1 MNEYILK
8 ELLENHL
15 DKIDINKRD
24 SYNET
29 PLMSHVQNGP
39 IKEVVEMFINK
50 GADLKVKNNQMK
62 TLVDLCADETIS
74 QLLKSKM

>member
-1 MNEYILK
+1 MNDYILK
-8 ELLENHL
+8 ELLESHL

-74 QLLKSKM
+74 KLLKSKM